1 MTKNLVIMGP
11 PGAGKGTHAK
21 EIAAHFNIPWIS
33 TGDIFR
39 KHKADQTE
47 LGKLIESYIDKGEFV
62 PDSVT
67 DRIVCER
74 ISQTDATAG
83 FLLDGYP
90 RSIPQAKVLKAILAD
105 TNERVD
111 AAIYLDVSAE
121 EVERRLLKRAEIEGR
136 TDDTPEV
143 IGHRLEVFFKATRP
157 LLDFYEQE
165 GVLRKVDGEG
175 TISEIAQ
182 RLHRVMEEIEG
193 K

>member
-21 EIAAHFNIPWIS
+21 EIATHFQIPWIS

-39 KHKADQTE
+39 KHKAEKTE

-90 RSIPQAKVLKAILAD
+90 RSIPQAKVLKAVLAE

-111 AAIYLDVSAE
+111 AAIYLDVSAA
-121 EVERRLLKRAEIEGR
+121 EVKRRLLKRAEIEGR

-143 IGHRLEVFFKATRP
+143 IDHRLEVFFEATRP

-182 RLHRVMEEIEG
+182 RLLAVMEEIERN
-193 K
+193 

>member
-39 KHKADQTE
+39 KHKAEKTE

-90 RSIPQAKVLKAILAD
+90 RSIPQAKVLKAVLAE

-111 AAIYLDVSAE
+111 AAIYLDVSAA

-143 IGHRLEVFFKATRP
+143 IEHRLEVFFTATQP

-182 RLHRVMEEIEG
+182 RLLRVMEEIEG

>member
-21 EIAAHFNIPWIS
+21 EIATHFQIPWIS

-39 KHKADQTE
+39 KHKAEKTE

-90 RSIPQAKVLKAILAD
+90 RSIPQAKVLKAVLAE

-111 AAIYLDVSAE
+111 AAIYLDVSAA
-121 EVERRLLKRAEIEGR
+121 EVKRRLLKRAEIEGVP
-136 TDDTPEV
+136 TTPPKSSTTV
-143 IGHRLEVFFKATRP
+143 WRFSLKLRSPCWTFMSRKACCARSMGRAPFLRLPSAC
-157 LLDFYEQE
+157 
-165 GVLRKVDGEG
+165 LR
-175 TISEIAQ
+175 
-182 RLHRVMEEIEG
+182 
-193 K
+193 

>member
-1 MTKNLVIMGP
+1 MIAMVLLGP
-11 PGAGKGTHAK
+11 PGAGKGTQATR
-21 EIAAHFNIPWIS
+21 IAEKLNIPAIS
-33 TGDIFR
+33 TGEIFR
-39 KHKADQTE
+39 TNMSEGTEIGLQAKAF
-47 LGKLIESYIDKGEFV
+47 IDRGEFV

-90 RSIPQAKVLKAILAD
+90 RSIPQAKVLKAVLAE

-111 AAIYLDVSAE
+111 AAIYLDVSAA
-121 EVERRLLKRAEIEGR
+121 EVKRRLLKRAEIEGR

-143 IGHRLEVFFKATRP
+143 IDHRLEVFFEATQP

-182 RLHRVMEEIEG
+182 RLLAVMEEIERN
-193 K
+193 

>member
-1 MTKNLVIMGP
+1 MRLVVMGP

-21 EIAAHFNIPWIS
+21 EISNRFSIPWIS

-39 KHKADQTE
+39 HHKSQGTE

-67 DRIVCER
+67 DRIVCDR
-74 ISQTDATAG
+74 LQQTDADRG

-90 RSIPQAKVLKAILAD
+90 RSIPQAEVLKAVLAQSGQIL
-105 TNERVD
+105 NG
-111 AAIYLDVSAE
+111 AIYLDVPAT
-121 EVERRLLKRAEIEGR
+121 EVKKRLLHRAEVEGR

-143 IGHRLEVFFKATRP
+143 IDHRLEVFFKSTQP
-157 LLDFYEQE
+157 LLDFYKQE
-165 GVLRKVDGEG
+165 GVLFDVDGVG
-175 TISEIAQ
+175 TIPEIAA
-182 RLHRVMEEIEG
+182 RLNRVMDQLEG

>member
-1 MTKNLVIMGP
+1 MTTNLVIMGP

-21 EIAAHFNIPWIS
+21 EIAAYFHIPWIS
-33 TGDIFR
+33 TGDTSR
-39 KHKADQTE
+39 KHKAEKTE

-90 RSIPQAKVLKAILAD
+90 RSIPQAKVLKAVLAE
-105 TNERVD
+105 TNERVN
-111 AAIYLDVSAE
+111 AAIYLDVSAA
-121 EVERRLLKRAEIEGR
+121 EVKQRLLKRAEIEGR

-143 IGHRLEVFFKATRP
+143 IDHRLEVFFETTQP

-182 RLHRVMEEIEG
+182 RLHAVMEEIEG
-193 K
+193 N

>member
-21 EIAAHFNIPWIS
+21 EIATHFQIPWIS

-39 KHKADQTE
+39 KHKAEKTE

-90 RSIPQAKVLKAILAD
+90 RSIPQAKVLKAVLAE
-105 TNERVD
+105 TNEQVD
-111 AAIYLDVSAE
+111 AAIYLDVSAA

-143 IGHRLEVFFKATRP
+143 IEHRLEVFFTATRP

-182 RLHRVMEEIEG
+182 RLLTVMEEIEG

>member
-21 EIAAHFNIPWIS
+21 EIATHFQIPWIS

-39 KHKADQTE
+39 KHKAEKTE

-90 RSIPQAKVLKAILAD
+90 RSIPQAKVLKAVLAE

-111 AAIYLDVSAE
+111 AAIYLDVSAA
-121 EVERRLLKRAEIEGR
+121 EVKRRLLKRAEIEGR

-143 IGHRLEVFFKATRP
+143 IDHRLEVFFESTQP

-182 RLHRVMEEIEG
+182 RLLTVMEEIEG

>member
-21 EIAAHFNIPWIS
+21 EIATHFQIPWIS

-39 KHKADQTE
+39 KHKAEKTE

-90 RSIPQAKVLKAILAD
+90 RSIPQAKVLKAVLAE

-111 AAIYLDVSAE
+111 AVIYLDVSAA
-121 EVERRLLKRAEIEGR
+121 EVKRRLLKRAEIEGR

-143 IGHRLEVFFKATRP
+143 IDHRLEVFFEATQP

-182 RLHRVMEEIEG
+182 RLLAVMEEIERI
-193 K
+193 

>member
-1 MTKNLVIMGP
+1 MKLVIMGP

-21 EIAAHFNIPWIS
+21 EIADRFNIPWIS

-39 KHKADQTE
+39 HHKAEKTE

-67 DRIVCER
+67 DRIVCDRLQE
-74 ISQTDATAG
+74 TDATPG

-90 RSIPQAKVLKAILAD
+90 RSIPQAKVLKAVLAEK
-105 TNERVD
+105 NETLNG
-111 AAIYLDVSAE
+111 AIYLDVSAE
-121 EVERRLLKRAEIEGR
+121 EVMKRLLKRAEIEGR
-136 TDDTPEV
+136 ADDTAEV
-143 IGHRLEVFFKATRP
+143 IEHRLEVFFKSTQP

-165 GVLRKVDGEG
+165 GILKKVDGEG
-175 TISEIAQ
+175 TIPEITE
-182 RLHRVMEEIEG
+182 RLHKVLDEIEG